1 MLTLLAVILILISAL
16 FHALW
21 NLLAKRA
28 QGGVAFTWLFSALAI
43 PLWAPVVAMY
53 VLFWQPQLA
62 WPGVIFILGSSAFHV
77 SYFLTLQ
84 RGYRTGDLS
93 VVYPLARG
101 TGPLLSLLGAMLL
114 LGERPTL
121 LAIAGASLI
130 IVGVFIIAGG
140 EQMVRRQSIGAGV
153 GYGLLTG
160 LLIAIYTL
168 WDKAAVSTLLVAPLL
183 LEYGSSI
190 GRTLILSPLVW
201 QQRHAVGDAWRTFA
215 WEAIGIAIF
224 SSLAYILVLT
234 ALITAPVSYIAP
246 LREVSILLGALLG
259 ARLLGEGQA
268 PRRLLAAGVMVL
280 GIALLILG

>member
-1 MLTLLAVILILISAL
+1 MTLLAVILILISAL

-43 PLWAPVVAMY
+43 PLWAPVVVMY

-62 WPGVIFILGSSAFHV
+62 WPGAIFILGSSAFHV

-101 TGPLLSLLGAMLL
+101 TGPLLSLLGAVLL
-114 LGERPTL
+114 LDERPTL

-140 EQMVRRQSIGAGV
+140 EQMVRRQSIGADV

-190 GRTLILSPLVW
+190 GRTLILSPLAW
-201 QQRHAVGDAWRTFA
+201 QQRHAVGDAWRTSA